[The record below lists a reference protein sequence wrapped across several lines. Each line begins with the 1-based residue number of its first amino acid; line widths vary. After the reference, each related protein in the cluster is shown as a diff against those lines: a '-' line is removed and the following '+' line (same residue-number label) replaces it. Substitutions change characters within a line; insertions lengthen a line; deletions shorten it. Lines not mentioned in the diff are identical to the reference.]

1 MHITWLSSV
10 MLWYGRCLDKKPY
23 AQQTN
28 TQFVKSECKK
38 MREKKIPHSKDG
50 VCTLRKCHTW
60 WLPSTAIHLSKHI
73 VKKYDDDGAC
83 NANP

>member
-38 MREKKIPHSKDG
+38 MNEKKSRIQKMESAHFENA
-50 VCTLRKCHTW
+50 TLDDYHQKRSIYLNILK
-60 WLPSTAIHLSKHI
+60 
-73 VKKYDDDGAC
+73 KKYDDGAC